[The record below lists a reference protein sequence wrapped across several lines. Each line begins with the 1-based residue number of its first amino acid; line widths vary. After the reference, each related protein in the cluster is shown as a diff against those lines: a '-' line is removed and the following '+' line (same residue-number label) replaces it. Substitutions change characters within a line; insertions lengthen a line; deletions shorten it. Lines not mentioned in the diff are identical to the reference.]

1 MDHLTRVKRATTR
14 RASAL
19 EAWRE
24 SIRAAVRSGY
34 SMREVGEAAG
44 ISHVQVLRIV
54 RGE

>member
-1 MDHLTRVKRATTR
+1 MDDLTRVRRATTR

-19 EAWRE
+19 DAWRE
-24 SIRAAVRSGY
+24 AIRAAVANGY
-34 SMREVGEAAG
+34 SMREVGQAAG